1 MTQNCLNDTRNS
13 KIDKTSFFG
22 GKKITER
29 NQHQI
34 KICNVPLRLS
44 KEASY
49 SFLKVVLYT
58 SRNFQAKE
66 ILERNPDLPV
76 TTAKLKKI
84 IKNNSTG
91 KQAELL
97 QQHRN

>member
-1 MTQNCLNDTRNS
+1 MLKEINTPNQNLQCT
-13 KIDKTSFFG
+13 FEVEQG
-22 GKKITER
+22 GI
-29 NQHQI
+29 I
-34 KICNVPLRLS
+34 L
-44 KEASY
+44 
-49 SFLKVVLYT
+49 FLKSGSVKF
-58 SRNFQAKE
+58 SNFQAKE
-66 ILERNPDLPV
+66 ILKRNQYPPV